1 LKIGC
6 LAMKFGLFGIS
17 CVVALAELIP
27 AAASA
32 ADIDALVN
40 QLTQSLTE
48 DIQRQRLKAQREDAE
63 ELRRAQLPDLSQF
76 GTPVEGVD
84 TGRRPARRR
93 SIDCTT
99 IDMGDGDSATHCD

>member
-1 LKIGC
+1 MNRGV
-6 LAMKFGLFGIS
+6 LFGIS
-17 CVVALAELIP
+17 LVALLQLIP

-32 ADIDALVN
+32 ADINELVN

-48 DIQRQRLKAQREDAE
+48 DIQRQRLRAQREDAE

-76 GTPVEGVD
+76 GTPVEEVD
-84 TGRRPARRR
+84 TRRRPARRR

-99 IDMGDGDSATHCD
+99 IDMGGGDSSTHCD

>member
-1 LKIGC
+1 
-6 LAMKFGLFGIS
+6 MNRGLFIGFS
-17 CVVALAELIP
+17 CVVALVALIP
-27 AAASA
+27 SAASA
-32 ADIDALVN
+32 ADVNELVN

-48 DIQRQRLKAQREDAE
+48 DIQRQRLRAQRQDAE

-99 IDMGDGDSATHCD
+99 IDMGDGDRATHCD